1 MIRLFFLEEARVLLT
16 LMTSSAGR
24 GFWWSPLRFKTTL
37 GRGGVARESQ
47 RERRSGLGFF
57 SNFLG
62 AELVRGFGG
71 GLPNSGVRP
80 SRASF
85 TDLVSE
91 ASVNSMAVTLLAS

>member
-1 MIRLFFLEEARVLLT
+1 M
-16 LMTSSAGR
+16 GR
-24 GFWWSPLRFKTTL
+24 GVDSKLDKSV
-37 GRGGVARESQ
+37 VAEV
-47 RERRSGLGFF
+47 
-57 SNFLG
+57 
-62 AELVRGFGG
+62 LVGSLLEGGFGG